1 MIKREIKKI
10 LIKSEIILQPVLLV
24 MALSVFLLSTLAFI
38 NLSPKYITSD
48 KNVLGVSDKKEVGVV
63 LVGGTHNYINN
74 EGLSFNED
82 KSFTYTFN
90 INNRESGIIS
100 KPSLEITNDSSEEI
114 KVKINSFSSSLTQSD
129 IILKYKSS
137 YLVLIN
143 SVGAQSNPTLTI
155 PAQSK
160 DIIYI
165 SVENTQPIRYS
176 QEVTISFTT
185 IK

>member
-1 MIKREIKKI
+1 MLKREIKKL
-10 LIKSEIILQPVLLV
+10 LIKSEVILQPVLLV
-24 MALSVFLLSTLAFI
+24 MALSVFILSTLAFI
-38 NLSPKYITSD
+38 NLSPKYITSE

-74 EGLSFNED
+74 EGLSFIDNTEF
-82 KSFTYTFN
+82 SYTFN
-90 INNRESGIIS
+90 ISNRESGLIS
-100 KPSLEITNDSSEEI
+100 KPSLEITNDSSEDI
-114 KVKINSFSSSLTQSD
+114 KLSINSFSTSLTQSD
-129 IILKYKSS
+129 IRLLYKSN

-155 PAQSK
+155 PAQTK

-165 SVENTQPIRYS
+165 SVENAQPIRYS